1 MNMNLELNPRFVLV
15 KKVEKRESG
24 SDYSDLFY
32 NPQHETLKVKVE
44 KVGAAPKNMKLEEG
58 DLLHL
63 GQFGHQVIVIGEG
76 EFILIT
82 DPDTAI
88 LYKETH
94 A

>member
-1 MNMNLELNPRFVLV
+1 
-15 KKVEKRESG
+15 
-24 SDYSDLFY
+24 
-32 NPQHETLKVKVE
+32 
-44 KVGAAPKNMKLEEG
+44 MKLEEG

-63 GQFGHQVIVIGEG
+63 GQFGHQVIVIGEE